1 MRFTLAQ
8 LEAFYWIATLGTVR
22 DAARHLNLAQP
33 TVSLRLRDLETA
45 FGAVLFERRGGRCAS
60 PTKDWSCSRTR
71 PPCSRPPVRSRS
83 GPGRTM
89 R

>member
-8 LEAFYWIATLGTVR
+8 LEAFHWIAKLGTVR

-45 FGAVLFERRGGRCAS
+45 LGALLFERLGRALRL
-60 PTKDWSCSRTR
+60 TDEGL
-71 PPCSRPPVRSRS
+71 VLL
-83 GPGRTM
+83 
-89 R
+89 